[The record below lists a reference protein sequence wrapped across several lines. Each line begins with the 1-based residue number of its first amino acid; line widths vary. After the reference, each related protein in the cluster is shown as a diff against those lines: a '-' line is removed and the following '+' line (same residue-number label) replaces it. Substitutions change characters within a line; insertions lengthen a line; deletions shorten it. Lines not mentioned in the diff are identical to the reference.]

1 MKKVISIMVYCLMV
15 MCVSVGIQ
23 ANSFAIND
31 DFQKYEDAKLPFNVE
46 YKDNVYIVMKQANE
60 TVVIWTENSLDENEK
75 SLLEEYVK
83 QKDPST
89 KKRTIV
95 FISGFGKYHDIGKNY
110 GKLEVAKNECIV
122 ITSDKG
128 SYSHFDVGTY
138 MKDVEEPKEPNIPEE
153 PNTPDTPQ
161 EPSNPDIPEEPKEP
175 EEPTP
180 PTEPN
185 QPNIPQEPELP
196 EQLDKP
202 TNPDKPDLPNV
213 VVDTDEP
220 TVENVEYEAPSTSD
234 NSKLSLYLH
243 TGLISLVG
251 IVIVCKKRRR
261 EF

>member
-1 MKKVISIMVYCLMV
+1 MKKVISIMAYCLMV
-15 MCVSVGIQ
+15 MFVSVGIQ

-75 SLLEEYVK
+75 VLLEEYVK

-95 FISGFGKYHDIGKNY
+95 FIDGFGKYHDIGKNY
-110 GKLEVAKNECIV
+110 GKLEVIKDECIV

-128 SYSHFDVGTY
+128 SYSHFNVGTY

-161 EPSNPDIPEEPKEP
+161 EP
-175 EEPTP
+175 EEPTQ

-185 QPNIPQEPELP
+185 QPNVPQEPELP

-202 TNPDKPDLPNV
+202 SNPEKPDLPNV
-213 VVDTDEP
+213 IVDTDEP
-220 TVENVEYEAPSTSD
+220 TVENIEYEAPLTSD
-234 NSKLSLYLH
+234 GSDLSLYLH

-251 IVIVCKKRRR
+251 IVYVCKKRTR